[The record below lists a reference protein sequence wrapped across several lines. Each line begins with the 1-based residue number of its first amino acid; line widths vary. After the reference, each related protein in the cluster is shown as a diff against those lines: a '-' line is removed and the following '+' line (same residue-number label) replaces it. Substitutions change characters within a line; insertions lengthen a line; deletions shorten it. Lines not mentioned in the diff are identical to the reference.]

1 MKGKVVILLV
11 EDEEAHA
18 MLIMR
23 VLEDAQVAKVI
34 HWVADGGEALDYL
47 FRRGEYV
54 DEGKSPRPDLILLD
68 LRLPKIDGLEVLK
81 EIKQSEELRGIPVV
95 ILTTSESETDMA
107 RAYHQYVNS
116 YLVKPVDFTKFNEMI
131 SDLGFYW
138 LVWNRQPG
146 RMKE

>member
-1 MKGKVVILLV
+1 MILLV

>member
-1 MKGKVVILLV
+1 MKGKVEILLV

-23 VLEDAQVAKVI
+23 VLEDAQVANVI

-47 FRRGEYV
+47 FCRGEYV

-95 ILTTSESETDMA
+95 ILTTSESETDMT
-107 RAYHQYVNS
+107 RAYRQYVNS

-146 RMKE
+146 RTKE